1 MIGATM
7 SVVIFALE
15 GFEMQPF
22 TSSTSNRRDV
32 YRMRAGPAVI
42 VIHEMPG
49 ITPLVA
55 AFARRVADRGMTAVL
70 PDLLGTP
77 GRRVTIPYALASL
90 ARACVSKEF
99 TLLALNKTSPIVDY
113 LRELAAHEHQSCDGP
128 GVGYWANHVSY
139 VGSRQPLAQSVSK
152 HSVAGGWDSRPGFS
166 ARINRR
172 APTEKR
178 LRTAA
183 LIALRS
189 TTWQ

>member
-1 MIGATM
+1 M
-7 SVVIFALE
+7 SVVTFALE
-15 GFEMQPF
+15 GFEMQPS

-32 YRMRAGPAVI
+32 YRMGAVPAVI

-77 GRRVTIPYALASL
+77 GRPVTIPYALASL

-113 LRELAAHEHQSCDGP
+113 LRELAAHEHQSCGGP
-128 GVGYWANHVSY
+128 GVGKWPFYPKSITWAPCHRRGGLPPPN
-139 VGSRQPLAQSVSK
+139 PP
-152 HSVAGGWDSRPGFS
+152 AG
-166 ARINRR
+166 
-172 APTEKR
+172 
-178 LRTAA
+178 L
-183 LIALRS
+183 S
-189 TTWQ
+189 TTKLGG